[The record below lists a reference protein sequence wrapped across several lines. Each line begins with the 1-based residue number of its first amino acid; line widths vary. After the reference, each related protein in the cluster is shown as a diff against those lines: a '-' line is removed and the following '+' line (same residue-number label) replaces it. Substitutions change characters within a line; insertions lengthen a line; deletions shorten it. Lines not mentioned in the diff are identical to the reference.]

1 MTTFINPARGI
12 MGRLFLWFWATFIV
26 TALLAF
32 WGSRLFFH
40 ELQIEALDPKERAV
54 LSDTRDRILSKRNA
68 TLSLE
73 TILRRGSRGVKG
85 RLLAIELDSKRVVVG
100 GGPRLR
106 ENDKEDLD
114 RLLSQ
119 TSPISIKR
127 GAIKTT
133 GPLSFERN
141 NQRYALFIMRIEGP
155 NDTVPPYALFLGI
168 ALITTSLLSWLF
180 AKSLTGPILRIQK
193 SANHLANGDWSTR
206 VLHAETRHDELG
218 QLARDFNRMA
228 EQLEQMWGAQKRLL
242 ADVSHE
248 LRSPLARLQM
258 ALGLAHQQNIDPVTL
273 SRIEREAE
281 RMEALIS
288 HLLTLSRAEA
298 GDASFTI
305 VSLPTVLHD
314 VFTDAS
320 FEAANKHKQLN
331 IGDVPD
337 ISVNVDTIMLCRA
350 VENVLRNAIRHSNT
364 RVDVN
369 VEASEHHWVIH
380 IIDDGEGLSVDECER
395 VFSPF
400 YRASLAR
407 ERASGGVGLGL
418 SIAKA
423 AVELHDGKIIAAP
436 GDKGGLKVLLSF
448 PMQ

>member
-1 MTTFINPARGI
+1 MWARINPTRGI

-40 ELQIEALDPKERAV
+40 ELQIEAIDPKERTV
-54 LSDTRDRILSKRNA
+54 LNNTLGRILSERNA
-68 TLSLE
+68 PLPLE
-73 TILRRGSRGVKG
+73 TILRRGARGGKG
-85 RLLAIELDSKRVVVG
+85 RLLAIELDSKRVIVS
-100 GGPRLR
+100 GGPRIR
-106 ENDKEDLD
+106 KSDRKDLE

-141 NQRYALFIMRIEGP
+141 NKRYALFMMRFEEP
-155 NDTVPPYALFLGI
+155 SDTVPPIALLLGI

-180 AKSLTGPILRIQK
+180 ARSLISPILRIQK
-193 SANHLANGDWSTR
+193 SAKHLANGDWSTR
-206 VLHAETRHDELG
+206 VPHAQARHDELG

-248 LRSPLARLQM
+248 LRSPLTRLQM
-258 ALGLAHQQNIDPVTL
+258 ALGLAHQQNIDPITL
-273 SRIEREAE
+273 TRIEREAE
-281 RMEALIS
+281 RMETLIAQ
-288 HLLTLSRAEA
+288 LLTLSRAEA
-298 GDASFTI
+298 GDVSFSI
-305 VSLPTVLHD
+305 ISLPTVLHE
-314 VFTDAS
+314 VLTDAS
-320 FEAANKHKQLN
+320 FEAANNNKQLN
-331 IGDVPD
+331 IGDTPD
-337 ISVNVDTIMLCRA
+337 ISVNVDAMMLCRA
-350 VENVLRNAIRHSNT
+350 VENVLRNAIRHSNAC
-364 RVDVN
+364 
-369 VEASEHHWVIH
+369 VEVRFEDSQHNWAIH

-423 AVELHDGKIIAAP
+423 AVELHDGKIIVVP
-436 GDKGGLKVLLSF
+436 GDEGGLRVTLSF
-448 PMQ
+448 PKH

>member
-85 RLLAIELDSKRVVVG
+85 RLLAIELDSKRVVG

-228 EQLEQMWGAQKRLL
+228 AQLEQMWGAQKRLL

-281 RMEALIS
+281 RMEDLIA

-298 GDASFTI
+298 GDASLSE
-305 VSLPTVLHD
+305 VPLPTVLHD

-320 FEAANKHKQLN
+320 FEAANKNKQLS
-331 IGDVPD
+331 ISDVPD
-337 ISVNVDTIMLCRA
+337 ISVNVDAIMLCRA
-350 VENVLRNAIRHSNT
+350 VENVLRNAIRHSKA
-364 RVDVN
+364 RVDVHFGT
-369 VEASEHHWVIH
+369 SEHDWEIH
-380 IIDDGEGLSVDECER
+380 IIDDGDGLSSEECKR

-407 ERASGGVGLGL
+407 ERASGGIGLGL

-436 GDKGGLKVLLSF
+436 GDKGGLKVSLSF

>member
-1 MTTFINPARGI
+1 MWARINPARGI

-32 WGSRLFFH
+32 WGSRIFFH

-54 LSDTRDRILSKRNA
+54 LNNTRDRILSKRNA
-68 TLSLE
+68 QLSLE
-73 TILRRGSRGVKG
+73 TILRRGSRGMSG
-85 RLLAIELDSKRVVVG
+85 RLLAIELDTKRVVVG

-106 ENDKEDLD
+106 ENDREDLD

-127 GAIKTT
+127 GAIRTT

-273 SRIEREAE
+273 TRIEREAE
-281 RMEALIS
+281 RMEALIA

-298 GDASFTI
+298 GNASFNV

-314 VFTDAS
+314 VLTDAS
-320 FEAANKHKQLN
+320 FEAANKNRLLS

-337 ISVNVDTIMLCRA
+337 ISVNVDAIMLCRA
-350 VENVLRNAIRHSNT
+350 VENVLRNAIRHSKAH
-364 RVDVN
+364 VDVHFD
-369 VEASEHHWVIH
+369 VSEHDWIIH

-423 AVELHDGKIIAAP
+423 AVELHDGKIKAAP
-436 GDKGGLKVLLSF
+436 GDKGGLRVSLSF
-448 PMQ
+448 PKH

>member
-1 MTTFINPARGI
+1 MWARINPVRGI

-54 LSDTRDRILSKRNA
+54 LNDTRDRILSTRNA
-68 TLSLE
+68 PLSLE
-73 TILRRGSRGVKG
+73 PILRRGSRGIKG
-85 RLLAIELDSKRVVVG
+85 RLLAIELDSKRVVNS

-106 ENDKEDLD
+106 ENEREDLD

-133 GPLSFERN
+133 GPLFFERN
-141 NQRYALFIMRIEGP
+141 NKRYALFIMRFEGP
-155 NDTVPPYALFLGI
+155 SDNVPPYSLFLGI
-168 ALITTSLLSWLF
+168 ALITTTLLSWLF
-180 AKSLTGPILRIQK
+180 AKSLTGPILGIQK
-193 SANHLANGDWSTR
+193 SAKHLANGDWSTR
-206 VLHAETRHDELG
+206 VPHAETRQDELG

-228 EQLEQMWGAQKRLL
+228 AQLEQMWGAQKRLL

-281 RMEALIS
+281 RMEDLIA

-298 GDASFTI
+298 GDASLSE
-305 VSLPTVLHD
+305 VPLPTVLHD
-314 VFTDAS
+314 VLTDAS
-320 FEAANKHKQLN
+320 FEAANKNKQLS
-331 IGDVPD
+331 ISDVPD
-337 ISVNVDTIMLCRA
+337 ISVNVDAIMLCRA
-350 VENVLRNAIRHSNT
+350 VENVLRNAIRHSKA
-364 RVDVN
+364 RVDVHF
-369 VEASEHHWVIH
+369 ETSEHDWEIQ
-380 IIDDGEGLSVDECER
+380 IIDDGDGLSSEECKR

-436 GDKGGLKVLLSF
+436 GEKGGLRVSLSF
-448 PMQ
+448 PKH